1 MNEKILNWVTVLV
14 SVAIIVTL
22 IKCMIVGGAVEVP
35 DPPIEEEPEKEVVV
49 LFDDNDVPVVYE
61 PDPPDLS
68 EYNVAPATL
77 YHEEY
82 AGNITVFSDLE
93 ARMNIS
99 ERDLGEI
106 IDWWTEEVPGT
117 TLKNPEVATAFIYA
131 SQQTGLD
138 PIFLLALAGQESGWG
153 SSQLHYKSCNPY
165 SIGMQDD
172 GYLGLNFGDSY
183 QESIIKAASW
193 IRTEFYDAGLTTLYL
208 MQYGDDNKPY
218 ATDVNWGA
226 NIAEIMD
233 QSYKIIV
240 PETETGMGIGE
251 EE

>member
-1 MNEKILNWVTVLV
+1 MNEKILNWVTALV

-49 LFDDNDVPVVYE
+49 LFGDSDVPVVYE

-82 AGNITVFSDLE
+82 AGGISVFTDLE
-93 ARMNIS
+93 SRIDIS
-99 ERDLGEI
+99 ESQIKKI
-106 IDWWTEEVPGT
+106 IEWWTEEVPGT

-172 GYLGLNFGDSY
+172 GYLGMSFGDSY

-193 IRTEFYDAGLTTLYL
+193 IRTEFYDAGLTNLYL
-208 MQYGDDNKPY
+208 MQYGDENKPY

-233 QSYKIIV
+233 QSYKVIA
-240 PETETGMGIGE
+240 PETEIGE

>member
-1 MNEKILNWVTVLV
+1 MNEKMLNWTTALV

-22 IKCMIVGGAVEVP
+22 IKCMIVGGAVKVP
-35 DPPIEEEPEKEVVV
+35 DPPMEVKEPEKEVVV
-49 LFDDNDVPVVYE
+49 LFGDSDVPVVYE

-68 EYNVAPATL
+68 EYNVAPAAE

-82 AGNITVFSDLE
+82 AGGISVFTDLE
-93 ARMNIS
+93 ARMDIS
-99 ERDLGEI
+99 EKEIGEI
-106 IDWWTEEVPGT
+106 IDWWTEEEVPGT

-153 SSQLHYKSCNPY
+153 SSKLHYESCNPY

-193 IRTEFYDAGLTTLYL
+193 IRTEFYDAGLTNLYL
-208 MQYGDDNKPY
+208 MQYGDENKPY

-233 QSYKIIV
+233 QSYKVIA
-240 PETETGMGIGE
+240 PETEIGE